1 MSLIFHL
8 VTFLLQERG
17 LTKYNNT
24 KIRFFDHKHKT
35 LRYEDV
41 EKLVSKPRLNRYL
54 AACGNSKMR
63 AKELYAANLKISQA
77 FYPVLNLFEII
88 LRNKIHDRLSIH
100 FSDVDWITTKK
111 TGFMNDHTLGK
122 KRSGRRRE
130 SGFYLK
136 NQVEKAERKLREK
149 RSTITTGKV
158 IAEQSLGFWTT
169 LFEPRHY
176 KLIGGSVIH
185 CFPHKPSTVGR
196 NTISVKLQNIRGFR
210 NRVYH
215 NEPICFN
222 GNNIDFS
229 VAENVKEDIHE
240 LLTWIDV
247 SAKLYVEDFDV
258 IDGEITEGKKI

>member
-54 AACGNSKMR
+54 VACGNSKMR

-100 FSDVDWITTKK
+100 FSDVNWITTEK
-111 TGFMNDHTLGK
+111 TGFMNDHTLGL
-122 KRSGRRRE
+122 RSG

-136 NQVEKAERKLREK
+136 KQVEKAEKKLGRK
-149 RSTITTGKV
+149 ITTGKV
-158 IAEQSLGFWTT
+158 IAEQTLGFWTT
-169 LFEPRHY
+169 LFEKNHY
-176 KLIGGSVIH
+176 GLIAGSVIH
-185 CFPHKPSTVGR
+185 CFPHKPT
-196 NTISVKLQNIRGFR
+196 SVNRHKIRLKLQSIRGFR

-222 GNNIDFS
+222 GSNIDFS
-229 VAENVKEDIHE
+229 TAENVKNDIYE
-240 LLTWIDV
+240 LLAWIDV
-247 SAKLYVEDFDV
+247 NAKLYVEDFDV